1 MAARIVMGTARHAGG
16 AWCDVGGGM
25 VPSCIRA
32 LGLARTEVSQS
43 QDHMACH
50 LRLMRRRV
58 PERGR
63 RCMATSIQARVVV
76 VVVVVVRMSFGGVV
90 VGNARGA
97 RPLAQ

>member
-1 MAARIVMGTARHAGG
+1 M
-16 AWCDVGGGM
+16 
-25 VPSCIRA
+25 
-32 LGLARTEVSQS
+32 VSQS
-43 QDHMACH
+43 QDHTACH

-76 VVVVVVRMSFGGVV
+76 VVVVVVVRMSFGGVA